1 MESASTPKEVTFV
14 AVKADGQEMELLVQ
28 VQSLIV

>member
-1 MESASTPKEVTFV
+1 MESASTPEEVMFV
-14 AVKADGQEMELLVQ
+14 AVKTDGQEMELLVQ